1 MKRNVLIVED
11 NRVCMEALAE
21 LTRKCDTVGAVFCVD
36 NRKDAYTCAM
46 ENEIDLFLV
55 DIILDSGNI
64 HDISGFLFVKEL
76 REVRRYEF
84 TPVIFI
90 TSLVAEAMSAF
101 HDLHCFDYIEKPFD
115 WEKTRKIIK
124 TALKAPLCDERECS
138 VFYYRKDG
146 VLYALNIDR
155 MIYLETSFRNVTIHT
170 LDETIE
176 LPYASLKN
184 LMKDLPRKYF
194 IQCSR
199 NVVINRLFIEYVDKV
214 NRFIKLRNGE
224 LIKIGGK
231 MKKGFLEE
239 L

>member
-11 NRVCMEALAE
+11 NRSCMKALAE

-36 NRKDAYTCAM
+36 NSSEAYKYAM

-55 DIILDSGNI
+55 DIILDGEDAHDVSGI
-64 HDISGFLFVKEL
+64 VLIDSL
-76 REVRRYEF
+76 RKYKRYEF

-90 TSLVAEAMSAF
+90 TSLVDEAMNAF
-101 HDLHCFDYIEKPFD
+101 HNLHCYDYIEKPFD
-115 WEKTRKIIK
+115 FEKVGKIIS
-124 TALKAPLCDERECS
+124 TALKAPLCDDRDCG

-155 MIYLETSFRNVTIHT
+155 MIYLEARLRNVMIYT

-176 LPYASLKN
+176 IPYVSLKN
-184 LMKDLPRKYF
+184 LLKDLPRKYF

-199 NVVINRLFIEYVDKV
+199 NVVVNRRFIKYTDKV
-214 NRFIKLRNGE
+214 NQVVQLRNGKTV
-224 LIKIGGK
+224 KIGGK
-231 MKKGFLEE
+231 MKKGFFEE